1 VAREQAESVAEA
13 NIRHQDIQ
21 HSGRITLMTRIIH
34 LGTLLDNLG
43 VGKELV
49 HGKTVENIVN
59 AYTSHGWTECLTR
72 MLQKEKS
79 LKPNAMV
86 TQLEKLRKL

>member
-1 VAREQAESVAEA
+1 VAGELAESVAEA
-13 NIRHQDIQ
+13 TIRHQDIQ
-21 HSGRITLMTRIIH
+21 HSGRNTLMTRIIH

-49 HGKTVENIVN
+49 HGKTVENVVN
-59 AYTSHGWTECLTR
+59 AYTGHGWAGCLGG

-79 LKPNAMV
+79 LKPNEMV
-86 TQLEKLRKL
+86 PRPETIRK